1 MYKPCRTELL
11 AKRAYDGPVKEGVV
25 VKRLLITATCRLV
38 KKVTLH
44 QWKRQT
50 NSFVDYNV
58 TKRGQHVIHV
68 ALKWTS
74 IQELIT

>member
-1 MYKPCRTELL
+1 MYKPCRTVLL
-11 AKRAYDGPVKEGVV
+11 AKRAYDRSVNEGVF
-25 VKRLLITATCRLV
+25 VKRLLITAACRLV
-38 KKVTLH
+38 KKVTLV

-50 NSFVDYNV
+50 NSFVAYSA
-58 TKRGQHVIHV
+58 TKRGQYVIHV